1 VRGRLTGVVAVLLGV
16 SLLVL
21 TVPVLILARLEYQQ
35 RALVAVVTR
44 AQGLVPVAA
53 GLPPGALPTMPL
65 DAGLAVSVYQPD
77 GRVLGAPTPLAPEA
91 LAAARHGQATIGL
104 NDRVDV
110 LLPAAAPG
118 AGPVSVVRVAMSDES
133 WERAALGTWLLVVAL
148 ALALLL
154 AGVLV
159 SELLARRQVGWLHAL
174 GSGAER
180 IAEGDLTA
188 RIQPGG
194 PPEIHRVGAALNRLA
209 VRVEH
214 LMDAQ
219 RVRSADL
226 THRLRTPLTALR
238 LGVDGL
244 PDRVAAAR
252 LSADLTA
259 LSQAVDEVIR
269 TVRWNR
275 APDGPAA
282 ADLAEVAR
290 ERVRFWSAL
299 AEDTGRVINIGAP
312 TDPVPVRVRRAD
324 LCAALDAL
332 LGNVFA
338 HTPNGTPMWLV
349 VAVSAGVSP
358 PSEGGGLL
366 VVDDSGP
373 GFPSHVPSFGLDGSD
388 GVDGPGAYEAGVPSH
403 RRGRSGAGSTGLGL
417 DIVRRIAEESGGSMQ
432 LGSSPAGGARVRLL
446 LGAPLPSPGGP
457 PRAGGPLRAEP
468 RGEGSVDE

>member
-44 AQGLVPVAA
+44 AQSLVPVAA
-53 GLPPGALPTMPL
+53 GLPPGALPTMPM

-77 GRVLGAPTPLAPEA
+77 GRVLGVPAPLAPEA
-91 LAAARHGQATIGL
+91 LAAARRGQATIGL
-104 NDRVDV
+104 GDRVDV

-118 AGPVSVVRVAMSDES
+118 GGPLSVVRVAMSDAT

-159 SELLARRQVGWLHAL
+159 AELLARRQVGWLHAL

-194 PPEIHRVGAALNRLA
+194 PPEIHRLGAALNRLA

-259 LSQAVDEVIR
+259 LTQAVDEVIR
-269 TVRWNR
+269 TVRWDR
-275 APDGPAA
+275 APGGPAQ
-282 ADLAEVAR
+282 ADLAEVAG

-299 AEDTGRVINIGAP
+299 AEDTGRVISIGALNG
-312 TDPVPVRVRRAD
+312 PVPVRVRRAD
-324 LCAALDAL
+324 LRAALDAL

-338 HTPNGTPMWLV
+338 HTPNGTPMWLT
-349 VAVSAGVSP
+349 VAVSPAP
-358 PSEGGGLL
+358 EGGGVL
-366 VVDDSGP
+366 VVDDAGP
-373 GFPSHVPSFGLDGSD
+373 GFPPL
-388 GVDGPGAYEAGVPSH
+388 GPGEAPH
-403 RRGRSGAGSTGLGL
+403 RRGRSGGGSTGLGL
-417 DIVRRIAEESGGSMQ
+417 DIVRRIAEESGGSMR
-432 LGSSPAGGARVRLL
+432 LDTSPAGGARVRLL
-446 LGAPLPSPGGP
+446 LGRPLTP
-457 PRAGGPLRAEP
+457 PAEP
-468 RGEGSVDE
+468 EPEFVAE

>member
-1 VRGRLTGVVAVLLGV
+1 MRGRLTGVVAVLLGV

-338 HTPNGTPMWLV
+338 HTPNGTPMWLI
-349 VAVSAGVSP
+349 VAVSPSP
-358 PSEGGGLL
+358 EGGGVL
-366 VVDDSGP
+366 VVDDAGP
-373 GFPSHVPSFGLDGSD
+373 GFALLESG
-388 GVDGPGAYEAGVPSH
+388 DGPGGPGGGPLGPGAGPGGGPQ
-403 RRGRSGAGSTGLGL
+403 RRGRSGGGSTGLGL
-417 DIVRRIAEESGGSMQ
+417 DIVRRIAEESGGSMR
-432 LGSSPAGGARVRLL
+432 LDNSPAGGARVRLL
-446 LGAPLPSPGGP
+446 LGPPASAP
-457 PRAGGPLRAEP
+457 AEP
-468 RGEGSVDE
+468 EPPAFVAE

>member
-44 AQGLVPVAA
+44 AQALVPVAA
-53 GLPPGALPTMPL
+53 GLSPGALPTVPM
-65 DAGLAVSVYQPD
+65 ASGLAVSVYRPD
-77 GRVLGAPTPLAPEA
+77 GPVLGVPAPLAPEA
-91 LAAARHGQATIGL
+91 LEAARGGQATIGL
-104 NDRVDV
+104 DHRVDV
-110 LLPAAAPG
+110 LLPAAARG
-118 AGPVSVVRVAMSDES
+118 AGPLSVVRVAMSDAS
-133 WERAALGTWLLVVAL
+133 WERAAFGTWLLVVAL

-159 SELLARRQVGWLHAL
+159 AELLARRQVGWLQAL
-174 GSGAER
+174 ADGAER

-244 PDRVAAAR
+244 PDRGAAAR
-252 LSADLTA
+252 LGADLTA

-269 TVRWNR
+269 SVRWSP
-275 APDGPAA
+275 APAGPAE
-282 ADLAEVAR
+282 ADLATLAR
-290 ERVRFWSAL
+290 ERVRFWSPL
-299 AEDTGRVINIGAP
+299 AEDTGRVISIGAP
-312 TDPVPVRVRRAD
+312 AEPVPVRVRGAD
-324 LCAALDAL
+324 LSAALDAL

-338 HTPNGTPMWLV
+338 HTPNGTPMWLT
-349 VAVSAGVSP
+349 VAASP
-358 PSEGGGLL
+358 SPEGGGLL
-366 VVDDSGP
+366 VVDDAGP
-373 GFPSHVPSFGLDGSD
+373 GFPPLGAGGSLGSGSVGSD
-388 GVDGPGAYEAGVPSH
+388 SVGSDSLGGDGPAY
-403 RRGRSGAGSTGLGL
+403 RDGRSGGGSTGLGL

-432 LGSSPAGGARVRLL
+432 LAASPSGGAQVRLL
-446 LGAPLPSPGGP
+446 LGAPLSPEVARQP
-457 PRAGGPLRAEP
+457 EFVS
-468 RGEGSVDE
+468 E